1 MKNTFARF
9 SAMLA
14 PPALLLFFWP
24 FLAHATENLPM
35 DNNGPASTSSPSSS
49 SPVSGAQSHDLDEA
63 QRTAL
68 AAKADA
74 GDAEAAFRLSLYY
87 TFTSSDLDQRI
98 HWLSVAAKG
107 GHVVA
112 QHNLAYELY
121 MNGKDLAQAA
131 RWAAESLKNGNADAG
146 DLLKEIEA
154 AKAKAN
160 KAPRP

>member
-1 MKNTFARF
+1 
-9 SAMLA
+9 
-14 PPALLLFFWP
+14 
-24 FLAHATENLPM
+24 M